1 METLRNHFEMID
13 LNPLVIERKRQDKA
27 PPFAGPEEYHAQW
40 YQITDNIK
48 GLPGK
53 TTYHGCFHDLADGLQ
68 THVYAPAGLD
78 IRGRWQ
84 LGGTL
89 PGEPSQVVEL
99 GLNIPKQGLYLREDV
114 DMKCNFILTS
124 FVKKTLKK
132 SHAMLVA
139 RLLEK
144 ANLREVATSDER
156 IDAWRSQTGSDVGS
170 DAGSIHGSNRFSTA
184 APSISGMSNRGAPSM
199 MSQQGSVR
207 DSMISNTSPPLRGYS
222 PGQPDATYQSYNHHD
237 PRQSQYQQNHP
248 QHNQNPQNWNQNQH
262 NQQQNQNQNQ
272 PYSQQQDSSPYPTP
286 LSYSNKPL
294 PQASEIGVH
303 SPAEAG
309 PAELPA
315 QHSTQNAPVELA

>member
-27 PPFAGPEEYHAQW
+27 PPFAGPEEFHATW

-48 GLPGK
+48 GLPGT
-53 TTYHGCFHDLADGLQ
+53 TTYYGCFHDLADGLQ

-78 IRGRWQ
+78 IRGKWQ

-89 PGEPSQVVEL
+89 PGEPSQTVEL

-144 ANLREVATSDER
+144 ANLREAATNDER
-156 IDAWRSQTGSDVGS
+156 IEAWRSETGS
-170 DAGSIHGSNRFSTA
+170 DAGSDAGSVYGSNRYSTA
-184 APSISGMSNRGAPSM
+184 APSISGMSNHGAPSM
-199 MSQQGSVR
+199 MSQHGSVR
-207 DSMISNTSPPLRGYS
+207 ESMVSHTSPPLRGYS
-222 PGQPDATYQSYNHHD
+222 PGQADPTYQSYNHHS
-237 PRQSQYQQNHP
+237 PQIPQQSQFEQNQYQYNQIPQTQNQQN
-248 QHNQNPQNWNQNQH
+248 QGQNL
-262 NQQQNQNQNQ
+262 QNQNQN
-272 PYSQQQDSSPYPTP
+272 PNPYPNP
-286 LSYSNKPL
+286 LNYSNKPL
-294 PQASEIGVH
+294 PRPSEAGTSVH
-303 SPAEAG
+303 SSAEAG

-315 QHSTQNAPVELA
+315 QHATHNAPAELAG

>member
-13 LNPLVIERKRQDKA
+13 LNPLVIERKRTDKP
-27 PPFAGPEEYHAQW
+27 PPFAGPEEYHATW

-48 GLPGK
+48 GLPGT

-78 IRGRWQ
+78 IRGKWQ

-89 PGEPSQVVEL
+89 PGEPTQTVEL

-144 ANLREVATSDER
+144 ANLREAATSNER
-156 IDAWRSQTGSDVGS
+156 IEAWRSEAGS
-170 DAGSIHGSNRFSTA
+170 DAGSDAGSVYGSNRFSTIGSSING
-184 APSISGMSNRGAPSM
+184 APSIMSPI
-199 MSQQGSVR
+199 GSIR
-207 DSMISNTSPPLRGYS
+207 DSTHSSPPLRGYPS
-222 PGQPDATYQSYNHHD
+222 PGHPDPAYQSYNQHQ
-237 PRQSQYQQNHP
+237 PPYQQPPYQQPPYAQQP
-248 QHNQNPQNWNQNQH
+248 QNQNP
-262 NQQQNQNQNQ
+262 
-272 PYSQQQDSSPYPTP
+272 YPNP
-286 LSYSNKPL
+286 LNYSNKPL
-294 PQASEIGVH
+294 PQPAEIGSGAH
-303 SPAEAG
+303 SPAEQGPSELPTEHPTHGA
-309 PAELPA
+309 PAELA
-315 QHSTQNAPVELA
+315 